1 MTKSLDALS
10 ELGYLDVVLLGER
23 DLYLDTSFT
32 SRYRA
37 TKTLTKLFT
46 EYGFNQQSIIKD
58 KTAVAV
64 RLRGKKP
71 KRTKKNKNPRGKL
84 ISYSPTKQ
92 TRLMTKN
99 LELINEVLENTEIN
113 LYLSNRE
120 MTALN

>member
-1 MTKSLDALS
+1 MLVSAEERTTTMWIKGFIKTRSSHTYITKTLDGLAT
-10 ELGYLDVVLLGER
+10 LGYIDKVRGGWR
-23 DLYLDTSFT
+23 DPITGTSET

-71 KRTKKNKNPRGKL
+71 KRTKKNKK
-84 ISYSPTKQ
+84 S
-92 TRLMTKN
+92 
-99 LELINEVLENTEIN
+99 
-113 LYLSNRE
+113 
-120 MTALN
+120 

>member
-1 MTKSLDALS
+1 MTKSLDALN
-10 ELGYLDVVLLGER
+10 ELGYLDLVLLGER

-64 RLRGKKP
+64 RLEARSLRGLRK
-71 KRTKKNKNPRGKL
+71 TK
-84 ISYSPTKQ
+84 I
-92 TRLMTKN
+92 
-99 LELINEVLENTEIN
+99 LEGN
-113 LYLSNRE
+113 
-120 MTALN
+120 